1 MSAPLRFL
9 MALLLACLLPGVGHA
24 ANIEGVFLLNRSPD
38 GFHLSLLPLAE
49 GETQVVRVGPGSDVV
64 SVLLPP
70 ATGRSSSLET
80 SAPGLRVVSRRGGVI
95 TLEARSSDGR
105 STISSWSNRVEDL
118 TGYDIRVSV
127 TSPERKQAF
136 LIHGYSTSAATVGP
150 VFNPFVAAGMP
161 RPGEVVVET
170 DTTLSVTP
178 REIIGSAPFR
188 FSRFPLVQLSIGG
201 RMVGWAV
208 VDTGAAVTVISDSVV
223 PAGTEVRQ
231 VQIATYSPA
240 GRSTEPLAIGGAGGA
255 VAVAGE
261 AGLAGLSIGAVEM
274 GPTDVLVIA
283 GLSDT
288 MKSLT
293 GEEIVAVI
301 GLDVLRRSERVVFD
315 FEAGSDMGELRF
327 EPSRQGGMPMS
338 IAGQHLF
345 VEGQAGSRVNLLVDT
360 GSSAELVLD
369 PASARAAGFR
379 ETGDA
384 APARGLD
391 GAALQFQ
398 TGVVERLTIGAL
410 EWSDVSARRGGV
422 PVFNTMQNR
431 EQNMALLGSGFL
443 RRLDRV
449 ALDFVTLKVEFT
461 P

>member
-1 MSAPLRFL
+1 MPIRFL
-9 MALLLACLLPGVGHA
+9 MALLVVCLMPGVGRA
-24 ANIEGVFLLNRSPD
+24 ADVEGVFLLNRSPD

-49 GETQVVRVGPGSDVV
+49 GETQVIRVGPGSEVV

-80 SAPGLRVVSRRGGVI
+80 PATGLRVVSRRNGVI
-95 TLEARSSDGR
+95 TLEARSSNGQ
-105 STISSWSNRVEDL
+105 STIASWSNRVGDL
-118 TGYDIRVSV
+118 SRYDIRVSV

-136 LIHGYSTSAATVGP
+136 LIHGYSTSAAADGP
-150 VFNPFVAAGMP
+150 VFNPFVAASMP
-161 RPGEVVVET
+161 RTGEVVVET

-178 REIIGSAPFR
+178 REIIGSTPFR

-201 RMVGWAV
+201 SVVGWAV
-208 VDTGAAVTVISDSVV
+208 VDTGAAVTAISDSVV
-223 PAGTEVRQ
+223 PAGTDVRQ
-231 VQIATYSPA
+231 VQIATYSSA

-261 AGLAGLSIGAVEM
+261 AGLDALSIGAVEM

-283 GLSDT
+283 GLADT
-288 MKSLT
+288 LKSLT

-327 EPSRQGGMPMS
+327 ESSVSGGMPMS

-345 VEGQAGSRVNLLVDT
+345 VEGQAQSGMNLLIDT

-369 PASARAAGFR
+369 PASARSAGFR

-398 TGVVERLTIGAL
+398 TGVVERLAIGSL
-410 EWSDVSARRGGV
+410 VFSDVPAKRGGI

-449 ALDFVTLKVEFT
+449 ALDFVTLKVELV